1 MSTAAATAIERKI
14 VYDDGVVRKFLLASC
29 VFGLVGM
36 LVGVLAAS
44 QLAWHQLNFGIPYT
58 TFSRIRPLHT
68 NAVIFAFVGN
78 MIFAGMYYSTQRLLK
93 TRMASDFLSSVHFW
107 GWQLIIVAAAITLP
121 LGITTSKEYA
131 ELEWPIDLAIT
142 VVWVVFA
149 INFFWTL
156 AKRNEKNLYV
166 AIWFYIA
173 TIVTVAVLH
182 VVNSLAIPVSWLK
195 SYSVFAGV
203 QDALVQWW
211 YGHNAVAFFLT
222 TPVLGI
228 MYYFVPKAA
237 ERPVY
242 SYRLSVVH
250 FWSLVFVYIWAGP
263 HHLLGTA
270 LPEWAQTLG
279 MVFSLMLIAP
289 SWGGMLNGLLTLR
302 GVWDRVR
309 KEPVLKFYAAALTF
323 YGMATFEGPLLS
335 IKSVSSLGHYTD
347 WIIGHVHGGALGWN
361 GFMAAGMFYW
371 LVPKLWNRELH
382 SKRAA
387 DLHFWMGTVGII
399 LYMVAMWVSGIT
411 QGMMWRATNGD
422 GALMYPDFVETLL
435 AIRPL
440 YVVRMIGGTLYLVGF
455 VVMMWNLVKTIAAG
469 KAVDGEATV
478 IVERAASAGPVPS
491 WAQVVVAKPMLVTY
505 ALVGLTLV
513 LGWSSLDL
521 SIIVIGVIAALS
533 VGAALARRPSVP
545 GQPSWHA
552 VLEGRPLLFTVL
564 TLVAILVGGVA
575 EILPTVAIS
584 KAVPKTGAS
593 QEPYSPL
600 ELEGRDVYVREGCY
614 TCHSQNVRPFR
625 WETQRFGAPSRAEE
639 FQYDHP
645 FQWGSK
651 RTGPDLSH
659 EGGRYPH
666 AWHYQHLM
674 DPRAVSG
681 GSNMPSFAW
690 LATARVDAK
699 QTGKKMQVMRTLGV
713 PYKHEEVDTAA
724 ATLTAQGEQIAAE
737 LAKDGVKLAPDSEM
751 AALIAYLQRLGRG
764 PQFPSKSEAGR
775 PTAAAPAPVGA
786 QPGGA
791 K

>member
-1 MSTAAATAIERKI
+1 MSTTASATAVEKKI
-14 VYDDGVVRKFLLASC
+14 VYNDAVVRKFLLASC
-29 VFGLVGM
+29 LFGIVGM

-44 QLAWHQLNFGIPYT
+44 QLAWHQLNFGLPYT

-93 TRMASDFLSSVHFW
+93 ARMASDFLSNLHFW
-107 GWQLIIVAAAITLP
+107 GWQLIILSAAITLP

-131 ELEWPIDLAIT
+131 ELEWPIDLAIALI
-142 VVWVVFA
+142 WVVFA
-149 INFFWTL
+149 INFFWTM

-182 VVNSLAIPVSWLK
+182 IVNSLAIPVSFLK
-195 SYSVFAGV
+195 SYSVFSGV

-279 MVFSLMLIAP
+279 MVFSLMLLAP

-302 GVWDRVR
+302 GVWDRLR
-309 KEPVLKFYAAALTF
+309 TDPVLKFYAAALTF

-335 IKSVSSLGHYTD
+335 IKSVSALGHYTD
-347 WIIGHVHGGALGWN
+347 WIIGHAHGGALGWN
-361 GFMAAGMFYW
+361 GFMAAGVFYW

-382 SKRAA
+382 SRRAA
-387 DLHFWMGTVGII
+387 DAHFWLGTAGIV

-411 QGMMWRATNGD
+411 QGLMWRATNAD

-440 YVVRMIGGTLYLVGF
+440 YIVRMVGGLMYLVGF
-455 VVMMWNLVKTIAAG
+455 VLMVWNLGKTILAG

-478 IVERAASAGPVPS
+478 MVETATEGAAPTWG
-491 WAQVVVAKPMLVTY
+491 QILVAKPMLLTY
-505 ALVGLTLV
+505 VVVALTLL
-513 LGWSSLDL
+513 LGFAGLDL
-521 SIIVIGVIAALS
+521 AIVLIGIIAALS
-533 VGAALARRPSVP
+533 VGAALARRPMIP
-545 GQPSWHA
+545 GKPTWHA
-552 VLEGRPLLFTVL
+552 LLEGRPLLFTVL

-575 EILPTVAIS
+575 EILPTVAVT
-584 KAVPKTGAS
+584 KAVPKMGES
-593 QEPYSPL
+593 QQAYSPL

-625 WETQRFGAPSRAEE
+625 WETQRYGAPSRAEE

-651 RTGPDLSH
+651 RTGPDLAH

-666 AWHYQHLM
+666 LWHYQHLM
-674 DPRAVSG
+674 DPRAISG
-681 GSNMPSFAW
+681 GSNMPTFAW
-690 LATARVDAK
+690 LSTGRVDTK
-699 QTGKKMQVMRTLGV
+699 TTGKKMSAMRTLGV
-713 PYKHEEVDTAA
+713 PYKGEDIDNA
-724 ATLTAQGEQIAAE
+724 ATNLMAQGELISAE
-737 LAKDGVKLAPDSEM
+737 LAKDGIKVAADSEM
-751 AALIAYLQRLGRG
+751 VAIIAYLQRLGRG
-764 PQFPSKSEAGR
+764 PQFPVKDAGR
-775 PTAAAPAPVGA
+775 PTAAAPSPTGA
-786 QPGGA
+786 QPGGGM
-791 K
+791 